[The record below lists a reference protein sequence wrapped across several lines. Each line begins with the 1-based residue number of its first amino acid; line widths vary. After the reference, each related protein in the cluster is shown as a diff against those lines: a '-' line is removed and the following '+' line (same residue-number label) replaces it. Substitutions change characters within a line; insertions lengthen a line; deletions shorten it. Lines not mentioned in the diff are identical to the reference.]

1 VQVIQTE
8 KQKDNLSK
16 YCWDLSKIIIAV
28 LVITPLARPEA
39 AQALGMSIGIAVG
52 VAFAA
57 AGYVLDGMEV
67 KA

>member
-16 YCWDLSKIIIAV
+16 YCWDLSKITIAA
-28 LVITPLARPEA
+28 LVITPLARPVAVE
-39 AQALGMSIGIAVG
+39 ALGMSIGIVVG

-67 KA
+67 KV